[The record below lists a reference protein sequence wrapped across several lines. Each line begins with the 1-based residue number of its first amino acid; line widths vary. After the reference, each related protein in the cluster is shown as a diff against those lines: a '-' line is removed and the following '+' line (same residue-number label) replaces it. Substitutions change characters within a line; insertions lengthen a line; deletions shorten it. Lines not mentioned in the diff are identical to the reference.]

1 MRVLAGR
8 VRGAK
13 LKSVPG
19 TSTRP
24 TLGRVRE
31 ALFDLLGPNFCVGK
45 RLADL
50 YAGTGALGIEALSRG
65 AQRATFVEQEP
76 KALAVLKENLAHCKL
91 VDRAEIVAGRVLETG
106 RRLQARGPF
115 DLIFAD
121 PPYAQSL
128 LPLLLDWVARYHLL
142 VTGGCLVYQREAVRS
157 QGQRPMPED
166 PAWQLW
172 KERCYGRTQLMLIRY
187 DGQWE
192 MEGTSDETDAH
203 SNLPREL

>member
-1 MRVLAGR
+1 MRVLAGK

-24 TLGRVRE
+24 TLERVRE

-45 RLADL
+45 RVVDL

-65 AQRATFVEQEP
+65 ARQAIFVEQEP
-76 KALAVLKENLAHCKL
+76 RALAVLKENLAHCGL
-91 VDRAEIVAGRVLETG
+91 ADLAEIVHGRVFETG
-106 RRLQARGPF
+106 RRLQMLGPF

-121 PPYAQSL
+121 PPYAQ
-128 LPLLLDWVARYHLL
+128 PLFQPLLDWVARSHLL
-142 VTGGCLVYQREAVRS
+142 VACGCLVYQQEAPRS
-157 QGQRPMPED
+157 EGQLPTPED

-172 KERCYGRTQLMLIRY
+172 KERRYGRTQLVLMHY

-192 MEGTSDETDAH
+192 TEGVSHDTDAD
-203 SNLPREL
+203 SNLSREF